1 MEAKIYLQY
10 TNYDD
15 GLFSASEDYYKDEN
29 AYMNAITEE
38 YDRNKDIVTNSI
50 LDMLD
55 GSGGLYSGVDG
66 NTYVFGQKSPQ
77 AEEKYSY
84 AKCDCTIFNE
94 DGEDE
99 SVDSIISK
107 LVSQEPTVYM
117 IELDMDTTD
126 EEFEE
131 ELRMWANEHNGI
143 DQYKSFKGDEWAW
156 VNEPTRNV
164 KISFQNKNNQTVSM
178 MLCDCRI
185 LDIVSMGSYILYIE
199 RMEMITNK

>member
-10 TNYDD
+10 SSYDD

-29 AYMNAITEE
+29 AYINAITEE

-50 LDMLD
+50 LDMID
-55 GSGGLYSGVDG
+55 GSGTLYSGVDG
-66 NTYVFGQKSPQ
+66 NTYVFGQKSAQ
-77 AEEKYSY
+77 TEEKYSY
-84 AKCDCTIFNE
+84 AKCNCTIFNE

-131 ELRMWANEHNGI
+131 ELRMWVNEHNGI
-143 DQYKSFKGDEWAW
+143 DQYKAFKGDEWAW

-164 KISFQNKNNQTVSM
+164 KISFQNKNNQTVDM

-185 LDIVSMGSYILYIE
+185 LDIVSASSYILYIE